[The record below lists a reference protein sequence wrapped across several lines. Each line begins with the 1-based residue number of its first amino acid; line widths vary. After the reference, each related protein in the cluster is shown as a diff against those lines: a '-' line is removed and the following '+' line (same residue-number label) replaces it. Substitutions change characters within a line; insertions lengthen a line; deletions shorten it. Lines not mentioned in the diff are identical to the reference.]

1 MNGTSE
7 QHAGSV
13 RRQTGSVANWTML
26 AIAVL
31 GYLWLGWQVKD
42 GLYLPSVTDEF
53 GYYAGA
59 RVFAETGRLHGVLLC
74 GESVARVG
82 EFGGHGGAYAV
93 LHGLVGRVFG
103 NHPMNI
109 IITNAVLLLLA
120 LALVGL
126 LLGDVP
132 LDSRLTVIVTV
143 LLYLLVP
150 VTLFSYMQE
159 ILHVFIAAAL
169 GTLLYRA
176 SRESLPRARTRWL
189 VGYAGV
195 VVVATLFRPSWAI
208 AMLGLIPLAAGW
220 RQLMAFTGLS
230 VAAMLAAF
238 GYSALFLAPFPY
250 GFLPH
255 AMGVLGSGKLLSF
268 FGLVA
273 GNFGTNVGR
282 YFASPAPFNVP
293 PGADNAAVF
302 SAQINLAY
310 AAAKYLLFTLTVTCI
325 VVGFM
330 RRDRLALGV
339 GLVALV
345 TFGLLFTAY
354 DAFDWRE
361 QRTLGPLIVLL
372 AIAMIPHRRVAT
384 VVAVILLALFPQV
397 VSFTQ
402 NVVIARHRAV
412 ATKYRDS
419 PGYVEQCRGIGNML
433 HDRKLTTVLVT
444 RRLWPDGDISFLSFP
459 TTNAEGFP
467 LRYTY
472 NMVGEDL
479 ALHKPGFVDY
489 VLTVEPG
496 QGAPGAEPRLALYRV
511 QDR

>member
-1 MNGTSE
+1 
-7 QHAGSV
+7 
-13 RRQTGSVANWTML
+13 
-26 AIAVL
+26 
-31 GYLWLGWQVKD
+31 
-42 GLYLPSVTDEF
+42 
-53 GYYAGA
+53 
-59 RVFAETGRLHGVLLC
+59 
-74 GESVARVG
+74 
-82 EFGGHGGAYAV
+82 
-93 LHGLVGRVFG
+93 
-103 NHPMNI
+103 
-109 IITNAVLLLLA
+109 
-120 LALVGL
+120 
-126 LLGDVP
+126 
-132 LDSRLTVIVTV
+132 
-143 LLYLLVP
+143 
-150 VTLFSYMQE
+150 
-159 ILHVFIAAAL
+159 
-169 GTLLYRA
+169 
-176 SRESLPRARTRWL
+176 
-189 VGYAGV
+189 
-195 VVVATLFRPSWAI
+195 
-208 AMLGLIPLAAGW
+208 
-220 RQLMAFTGLS
+220 
-230 VAAMLAAF
+230 
-238 GYSALFLAPFPY
+238 
-250 GFLPH
+250 
-255 AMGVLGSGKLLSF
+255 
-268 FGLVA
+268 
-273 GNFGTNVGR
+273 
-282 YFASPAPFNVP
+282 
-293 PGADNAAVF
+293 
-302 SAQINLAY
+302 
-310 AAAKYLLFTLTVTCI
+310 
-325 VVGFM
+325 
-330 RRDRLALGV
+330 V